1 MKEAVK
7 KTLVVISVLL
17 LIVANVFIFSEKAL
31 AQNEWILVCYDN
43 ECSYLGDH
51 LCGYVYGSDGSRHE
65 CLEILITADRD

>member
-31 AQNEWILVCYDN
+31 AENEWVAQCYVQ
-43 ECSYLGDH
+43 ECGYFGDM
-51 LCGYVYGSDGSRHE
+51 LCGFAKDAYGNLHP
-65 CLEILITADRD
+65 CLEIYVSPDED